1 MREKPVIIIGAG
13 GHGKVLLDALL
24 DMGIQVIGFLDN
36 DAALQGKE
44 IFGIPILGK
53 DEEIVRYQSDEVK
66 LVNGIGSVGVAT
78 LRRSVYEKFKA
89 QGFYFRQVIHPFAV
103 ISQRAVLEEGVQV
116 MAGAVI
122 NIGSRIGEDTIINT
136 RASVDHD
143 CRIGRHVHIAPG
155 CTLSGGVSVGDETL
169 IGTGSSVIQ
178 GISIG
183 QRCLIGAGGNVLRDV
198 PDNGKGYGWPFH
210 MRLDT

>member
-13 GHGKVLLDALL
+13 GHGKVLLDILL
-24 DMGIQVIGFLDN
+24 DTGIQVIGFLDN
-36 DAALQGKE
+36 DAALRGKE

-89 QGFYFRQVIHPFAV
+89 QGFHFRQVIHPSAV
-103 ISQRAVLEEGVQV
+103 ISQRAFLEEGVQV

-122 NIGSRIGEDTIINT
+122 NIGSRIEEDTIINT

-143 CRIGRHVHIAPG
+143 CRIGKHVHIAPG
-155 CTLSGGVSVGDETL
+155 VTLSGGVSVGDETL

-178 GISIG
+178 GVSIEE
-183 QRCLIGAGGNVLRDV
+183 RVLVGAGSNVIGNIS
-198 PDNGKGYGWPFH
+198 DNYKGYGNPIRF
-210 MRLDT
+210 T

>member
-13 GHGKVLLDALL
+13 GHGKVLLDTLL
-24 DMGIQVIGFLDN
+24 DMGTQVIGFLDN

-66 LVNGIGSVGVAT
+66 LVNGIGSVGMAT
-78 LRRSVYEKFKA
+78 LRRNVYEKFKA
-89 QGFYFRQVIHPFAV
+89 KGSHFRQVIHPSAV
-103 ISQRAVLEEGVQV
+103 ISQRTVLEEGVQV

-143 CRIGRHVHIAPG
+143 CRIGKHAHIAPG
-155 CTLSGGVSVGDETL
+155 VTLSGGVSVGDETL
-169 IGTGSSVIQ
+169 IGMGSSVIQ
-178 GISIG
+178 GIGIG
-183 QRCLIGAGGNVLRDV
+183 SRTVVGAGSLVIRNILDSVTVFGV
-198 PDNGKGYGWPFH
+198 PACIP
-210 MRLDT
+210 

>member
-13 GHGKVLLDALL
+13 GHGKVLLDILL
-24 DMGIQVIGFLDN
+24 NTGIQVIGFLDN
-36 DAALQGKE
+36 DAALRGKE

-78 LRRSVYEKFKA
+78 LRRNVYEKFKA
-89 QGFYFRQVIHPFAV
+89 QGFHFRQVIHPSAV
-103 ISQRAVLEEGVQV
+103 ISRRAVLEEGVQV

-122 NIGSRIGEDTIINT
+122 NIGSWIGEDTIINT

-143 CRIGRHVHIAPG
+143 CQIGRHVHIAPG
-155 CTLSGGVSVGDETL
+155 TTLSGGVYVGDETL

-178 GISIG
+178 GIRIG
-183 QRCLIGAGGNVLRDV
+183 EGSLVGAGSVVIHDV
-198 PDNGKGYGWPFH
+198 SDHVVMYGVPAV
-210 MRLDT
+210 RARK

>member
-1 MREKPVIIIGAG
+1 
-13 GHGKVLLDALL
+13 
-24 DMGIQVIGFLDN
+24 
-36 DAALQGKE
+36 
-44 IFGIPILGK
+44 
-53 DEEIVRYQSDEVK
+53 
-66 LVNGIGSVGVAT
+66 
-78 LRRSVYEKFKA
+78 
-89 QGFYFRQVIHPFAV
+89 
-103 ISQRAVLEEGVQV
+103 

-122 NIGSRIGEDTIINT
+122 NIGTRVEDNAIINT

-143 CRIGRHVHIAPG
+143 CHIGRHVHIAPG

>member
-1 MREKPVIIIGAG
+1 MCG
-13 GHGKVLLDALL
+13 GDSLL
-24 DMGIQVIGFLDN
+24 
-36 DAALQGKE
+36 
-44 IFGIPILGK
+44 GIPILGT
-53 DEEIVRYQSDEVK
+53 DEDIRHYNRKEIE

-89 QGFYFRQVIHPFAV
+89 QGFHFRQVIHPSAV
-103 ISQRAVLEEGVQV
+103 ISRRAVLEEGVQV

-155 CTLSGGVSVGDETL
+155 VTLSGSVSVGDETL

-183 QRCLIGAGGNVLRDV
+183 ESSLVGAGSNVINNIPDDCKVYGNPTKISRKMSE
-198 PDNGKGYGWPFH
+198 GRWKIIEK
-210 MRLDT
+210 